1 MNRDARSIEKMP
13 YRSRSDGLS
22 AIERNQMR
30 KLLDLAVNFMNI
42 LGNLPAA
49 ATRAITIV
57 VIRALMARVA
67 QMRTTYGA
75 PIPNIDTTNYD
86 RDVNSFEKDKCWKFF
101 RFRKEDLP
109 RLIVLLEIPPFL
121 ILKGEKNGKSFWSIF
136 ELCTVENALN
146 KIFTDYYDCTT

>member
-1 MNRDARSIEKMP
+1 MNRDARSIGKMP
-13 YRSRSDGLS
+13 YRRRSDGLS

-49 ATRAITIV
+49 TRAITIV
-57 VIRALMARVA
+57 AITALMARVA

-121 ILKGEKNGKSFWSIF
+121 I
-136 ELCTVENALN
+136 
-146 KIFTDYYDCTT
+146 

>member
-1 MNRDARSIEKMP
+1 
-13 YRSRSDGLS
+13 
-22 AIERNQMR
+22 
-30 KLLDLAVNFMNI
+30 MNI

-49 ATRAITIV
+49 TREITIV
-57 VIRALMARVA
+57 LITALMARVA

-136 ELCTVENALN
+136 ELYTVENALN
-146 KIFTDYYDCTT
+146 KIFTDL